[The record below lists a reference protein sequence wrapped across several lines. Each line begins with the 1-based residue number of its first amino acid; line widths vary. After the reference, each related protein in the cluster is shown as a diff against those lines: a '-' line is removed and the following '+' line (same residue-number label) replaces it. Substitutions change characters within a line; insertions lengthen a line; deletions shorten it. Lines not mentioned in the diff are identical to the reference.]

1 MQVFIPSARQAA
13 LNVFRRGNGS
23 DYERLDIIENRQLS
37 AAQKIY
43 NAVKSGCIAYIET
56 KDRLVLCTRSIRHD
70 DVQISYF
77 WKKDGDYIATS
88 HVDAHDAKKV
98 LETLQHGKFY
108 NVEV

>member
-13 LNVFRRGNGS
+13 LNVFRRGNDA
-23 DYERLDIIENRQLS
+23 DYERLDIIENRQLA

-43 NAVKSGCIAYIET
+43 SAVKSGCIAYIET

-77 WKKDGDYIATS
+77 WEKDGDYIATS
-88 HVDAHDAKKV
+88 HVDAHDAKK
-98 LETLQHGKFY
+98 LLDTLQHGKSY
-108 NVEV
+108 IVEA

>member
-13 LNVFRRGNGS
+13 LNVFRRGNDA
-23 DYERLDIIENRQLS
+23 DYERLDIIENRQFA

-77 WKKDGDYIATS
+77 WKEDGDYIATS
-88 HVDAHDAKKV
+88 HVDAHDVKK
-98 LETLQHGKFY
+98 LLDTLQHGKTY
-108 NVEV
+108 IVEA